1 MHELHASM
9 QQGMIADQYGNYV
22 VQHVVQK
29 GEPKDKVQ
37 VFRLV
42 IAGLEG
48 YSKHK
53 FASNVVEKCIEYSD
67 DNWRREVVN
76 VLTAADQCRSE
87 GDTTL
92 VSMIKD
98 NFGNYVIR
106 ESIILSTNA
115 AHADLY
121 C

>member
-1 MHELHASM
+1 M

-29 GEPKDKVQ
+29 GEPQDKKQ

-67 DNWRREVVN
+67 DGWRRDVVN
-76 VLTAADQCRSE
+76 VLTAADQRRSE

-106 ESIILSTNA
+106 KSTILSMSLHVLT
-115 AHADLY
+115 
-121 C
+121 CTSRKTP